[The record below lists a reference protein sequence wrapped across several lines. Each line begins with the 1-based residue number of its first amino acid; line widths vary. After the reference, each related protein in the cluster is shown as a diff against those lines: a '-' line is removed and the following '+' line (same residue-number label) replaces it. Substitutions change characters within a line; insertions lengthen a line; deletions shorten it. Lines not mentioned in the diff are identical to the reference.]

1 MREAKGHFTFFFSG
15 EEKSWRR
22 GGRVAWGGHDFP
34 EEEEKLLH
42 RNRETLMH
50 WSRAASSSFIAGGL
64 HRNRGKYGL
73 HLLHRTVCIKCP
85 EIRCTACRY
94 RFIYCCTFFE
104 DSTAWFI
111 SVRSVYWHEVRGR
124 STAYLLLLY
133 GLFIGTNFEGGV
145 RPAGAVHLHLFCT
158 EKEKCVGWFA
168 EYKIFQTLW
177 RSLPVEI
184 SWIFPLVF
192 CPVHC
197 W

>member
-1 MREAKGHFTFFFSG
+1 MREAKGYSLVHFSG
-15 EEKSWRR
+15 EEERAER
-22 GGRVAWGGHDFP
+22 EVEFAEGGRVFW
-34 EEEEKLLH
+34 ERLLH
-42 RNRETLMH
+42 RNWGTLMH

-158 EKEKCVGWFA
+158 EKEKFVGWFA